1 MKRSTPHSLRAPVCA
16 LALASAA
23 IGLASSGSVLAAAPG
38 SPAPAA
44 PAASTAPVTVAQ
56 TTVSAAVSVPAGS
69 VVPVV
74 ATAPNSLQ
82 SISVQSIN
90 GAQVQLI
97 LHMSAPAAAPLGFAI
112 DKPARI
118 SFDLP
123 NTTLALPSRRIDVGT
138 GGVDTILAAEA
149 NGRSRLVLDLDQP
162 MAYATRVQGD
172 DIVVTVGGAA
182 GGAAHA
188 QPARADMAH
197 GVVPTAA
204 AINQPR
210 EIRSIDF
217 RRSPT
222 GAAQLVVR
230 LSDPHTPID
239 LKQQGTQIIVD
250 FAGAALP
257 RRLSRRYDTLD
268 FGTPVTGFQAER
280 VDGNTR
286 IVLDA
291 SGAFEQLAY
300 QTDDQ
305 YVVEVNPMK
314 QTAASGPAE
323 IKKSYNGE
331 RLTLNFQ
338 NISTRAV
345 LQLLADASGQNI
357 VVSDSVNG
365 NVTLRL
371 QNVPWDQALD
381 IVLTTKGL
389 GKRQDGNVIIVA
401 PADEL
406 AAREKADLA
415 SQQDIQQLEPL
426 HSEYLQVNYAKAADI
441 AALLKGKGVSSL
453 LSSRGSVSVDDRT
466 NTLLVSDTSDHIA
479 DIRRLVATLDIPV
492 KQVEIEARIVV
503 VSNDFERQLG
513 TILGVTGLHNNG
525 NQGLIETTGTA
536 SGVDTGVSSAISNL
550 SSNGSIYPVNIPTGS
565 SAVNRYNVD
574 LPVASPAGSIAF
586 GILGSDYLVDLEL
599 SAAQTENLATVV
611 SSPRVITANQ
621 QEAQIKQGVEIP
633 YQESASS
640 GATTIAFKDAVLL
653 LKVKPLITPDN
664 RIILDL
670 MVSDDEVGQ
679 TVVASG
685 GVNVPAIDT
694 RAVQT
699 QVLLNDG
706 ETVVLGGILQTNKT
720 NSATKI
726 PFLGDIPVLGNLFK
740 TTDKQDK
747 KDELLIFVTPKILR
761 EGAAATG

>member
-1 MKRSTPHSLRAPVCA
+1 MKRSTLHSLRAPLCA
-16 LALASAA
+16 LALASGAV
-23 IGLASSGSVLAAAPG
+23 GLAASGSVLAAAPG
-38 SPAPAA
+38 AAAPALAPAVPAA
-44 PAASTAPVTVAQ
+44 PLTVAQ
-56 TTVSAAVSVPAGS
+56 TAVPAVASVPAGS

-97 LHMSAPAAAPLGFAI
+97 LHMSAPATAPLGFAI

-172 DIVVTVGGAA
+172 DIVVTVGGAG

-188 QPARADMAH
+188 QETRDNLAR

-204 AINQPR
+204 TSEPR

-250 FAGAALP
+250 FAGTALP

-268 FGTPVTGFQAER
+268 FGTPVTGFEAER

-291 SGAFEQLAY
+291 SGGFEQLAY
-300 QTDDQ
+300 QTDNQ
-305 YVVEVNPMK
+305 YVVEVNPVK
-314 QTAASGPAE
+314 QTAAAGPAE

-401 PADEL
+401 PAEEL

-441 AALLKGKGVSSL
+441 ASLLKGKGASSL

-513 TILGVTGLHNNG
+513 SILGVTATHANGSNGLY
-525 NQGLIETTGTA
+525 ETTGTA
-536 SGVDTGVSSAISNL
+536 SGIDTGVSSAISNL
-550 SSNGSIYPVNIPTGS
+550 SSNGSVYPVNIPTGS
-565 SAVNRYNVD
+565 GAVNRYNVN
-574 LPVASPAGSIAF
+574 LPVSSPAGSIAF
-586 GILGSDYLVDLEL
+586 GILGADYLVDLEL

-720 NSATKI
+720 KSATKI

-740 TTDKQDK
+740 TTDNKDD

-761 EGAAATG
+761 EGSVATG